1 MAHDLKPFRDYSEHD
16 VINLFAFT
24 GDQTFITKGLVVKVT
39 GEGFV
44 SSPNS
49 SPTELLGN
57 VGGSFPNSQSQR
69 FGVKSKIVAAPSGD
83 ASVLG
88 LTLLDVREFDEN
100 GEKLVFNPRKAAEM
114 NVVVSGQAVPVL
126 TKGIVLYSGTAAT
139 AGHVAFVGST
149 AGELASAASLPAGAV
164 KVGKWLG
171 NHSSSVALLK
181 IEL

>member
-24 GDQTFITKGLVVKVT
+24 GDQTLITKGLVVRVT

-44 SSPNS
+44 TSPNTS
-49 SPTELLGN
+49 STELLGS
-57 VGGSFPNSQSQR
+57 VGGSFPNSQSLR
-69 FGVKSKIVAAPSGD
+69 FGVKSKIIAAPSGD
-83 ASVLG
+83 GTALG

-100 GEKLVFNPRKAAEM
+100 GEKLIFNPRKAAEM

-139 AGHVAFVGST
+139 AGHVAYVGAT

-171 NHSSSVALLK
+171 NHSSNVALLK